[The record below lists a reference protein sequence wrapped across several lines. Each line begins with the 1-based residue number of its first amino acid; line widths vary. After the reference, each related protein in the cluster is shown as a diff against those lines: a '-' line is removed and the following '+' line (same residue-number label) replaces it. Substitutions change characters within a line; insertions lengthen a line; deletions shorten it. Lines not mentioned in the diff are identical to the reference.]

1 MSENKKE
8 EMLYSQT
15 QIASNLKI
23 SQSTVT
29 RLLKKNGLRPV
40 KNKDKAKLYSK
51 DQIETLNLSILQQKE
66 RLHRNADNYNLLMFF
81 QNEIR
86 ELHSENKKLEKNYV
100 DQLKSK
106 DEQIAA
112 LHKLLNQNQQ
122 LLLNTQKENKHLL
135 SLQSPSGSTQDV
147 YEGDY
152 KENTHITTESPQK
165 STENVTDNTMERE
178 KRWWEFWK
186 QK

>member
-40 KNKDKAKLYSK
+40 KIKGKAKLYSK

-66 RLHRNADNYNLLMFF
+66 RHNQNYDNNDISIFLQKEISKLH
-81 QNEIR
+81 NENER
-86 ELHSENKKLEKNYV
+86 LEKNYSE
-100 DQLKSK
+100 QLKAKDKQINDLNERLEESHKLQLGLEQKLKMLPDSSPEKTVVEAHTIEAKENSKEPSK
-106 DEQIAA
+106 DTS
-112 LHKLLNQNQQ
+112 K
-122 LLLNTQKENKHLL
+122 K
-135 SLQSPSGSTQDV
+135 G
-147 YEGDY
+147 
-152 KENTHITTESPQK
+152 
-165 STENVTDNTMERE
+165 
-178 KRWWEFWK
+178 FWSRIFGL
-186 QK
+186 

>member
-1 MSENKKE
+1 MSENTKE

-66 RLHRNADNYNLLMFF
+66 RLHRNADNYN
-81 QNEIR
+81 R
-86 ELHSENKKLEKNYV
+86 
-100 DQLKSK
+100 
-106 DEQIAA
+106 
-112 LHKLLNQNQQ
+112 
-122 LLLNTQKENKHLL
+122 
-135 SLQSPSGSTQDV
+135 
-147 YEGDY
+147 
-152 KENTHITTESPQK
+152 
-165 STENVTDNTMERE
+165 
-178 KRWWEFWK
+178 
-186 QK
+186 